1 MKKIYLFNL
10 YVLSFIGLS
19 AQAPNSFNY
28 QAVVRN
34 SSGLPLATTGH
45 QMWVYDNTASKSG
58 HYGIYSEMANF
69 AQSVSQTAIWGQ
81 NSATV
86 SNRIGVAGVHNAG
99 GVGVYAA
106 AGKSGY
112 GIFASVGTSGYA
124 VYASTTSST
133 DYAFYGVGK
142 GLVTGTFS
150 KASGTFKI
158 DHPQDPENKFLYH
171 SFVESPD
178 MMNIYN
184 GNISTDAEGIA
195 IVTMPT
201 YFEAWNMDFRY
212 QLTVMV
218 TFAQAIVF
226 EKMSNN
232 QFKIKTDKPN
242 IEVSWQVTGVR
253 HDNWANANRVVP
265 EVAKT
270 ETEIGTYQNPEVF
283 GQPESKRWK
292 PKMQE
297 MPVAPVKPAP
307 TAQPIP
313 SNVPSS
319 INSGS
324 TK

>member
-10 YVLSFIGLS
+10 YVLFFIGLS

-45 QMWVYDNTASKSG
+45 QMWVYDNTASTSY
-58 HYGIYSEMANF
+58 HCGIYGEMANS
-69 AQSVSQTAIWGQ
+69 AQSTYQTAIWGQ
-81 NSATV
+81 IISTSGA
-86 SNRIGVAGVHNAG
+86 GVAGVHNAG
-99 GVGVYAA
+99 GFGVYAV

-112 GIFASVGTSGYA
+112 GIYASAGTSGYA
-124 VYASTTSST
+124 VYANIASST
-133 DYAFYGVGK
+133 EYAFYGIGK
-142 GLVTGTFS
+142 CAVTGTFS

-158 DHPQDPENKFLYH
+158 DHPQDPNNKFLYY
-171 SFVESPD
+171 SFVESLD

-184 GNISTDAEGIA
+184 GNISTDAERIA

-201 YFEAWNMDFRY
+201 YFEALNMDFRY
-212 QLTVMV
+212 QLTVMG

-270 ETEIGTYQNPEVF
+270 ETETGTYQNPEVF